1 MIDELNNLPDIFAA
15 FQCKRCFWESCG
27 EERNSSSKGRWH
39 DINVILINQILTH
52 EAADDFPSAHEP
64 NISGVLFGNQIQY
77 LLSRWQ
83 GCELDIR
90 VIWVL
95 PARTDIAGHS
105 LIGPS
110 IRGKLIFYLAV
121 GFSSKYDRLHGVVEF
136 LITKV
141 GRGTWRFI

>member
-105 LIGPS
+105 LIGPFV
-110 IRGKLIFYLAV
+110 RRKLVFYLTIS
-121 GFSSKYDRLHGVVEF
+121 FSANYNRLYRIVKF
-136 LITKV
+136 FITKV
-141 GRGTWRFI
+141 GRWAWRVI